1 MIFCLKIG
9 FPPLNVFIFFTIFYE
24 VQQSFIKEMLQ
35 IKTLTNYQNLSE
47 EDKNKK
53 RENVPNRYRKIFIEN
68 ELSEV
73 ERREYA
79 REK

>member
-1 MIFCLKIG
+1 M
-9 FPPLNVFIFFTIFYE
+9 NVFIFFTIFYE
-24 VQQSFIKEMLQ
+24 VQQSFIKKMLQ
-35 IKTLTNYQNLSE
+35 IKAQTNYQNLSE

-53 RENVPNRYRKIFIEN
+53 RDNIPNRYRKIFIEN

-79 REK
+79 RKK